1 MYDLSY
7 PALFKKHDDGEIV
20 VHFPDLP
27 EALTGANK
35 EGEAFAEAVDCLQ
48 EALAVRIVERKE
60 IPAASPMKRGHR
72 SIPVALYL
80 APKVALYLAVRESG
94 LSNLEFARKLGR
106 DESIVRRMLNPKH
119 NTKPELI
126 QKALDL
132 LGKQLVVSVKDAA

>member
-7 PALFKKHDDGEIV
+7 PAVFKTHEDGEIV

-27 EALTGANK
+27 EALTGAN
-35 EGEAFAEAVDCLQ
+35 EESEAFAEAVDCLQ

-80 APKVALYLAVRESG
+80 APKVALYLALRESG

-119 NTKPELI
+119 NMKPELI

>member
-7 PALFKKHDDGEIV
+7 PALFKKHEDGEIV

-27 EALTGANK
+27 EALTGANE

-48 EALAVRIVERKE
+48 EALAGRIVRRDP
-60 IPAASPMKRGHR
+60 IPAASPAKRGHR

-80 APKVALYLAVRESG
+80 APKVALYLALRESG
-94 LSNLEFARKLGR
+94 LSNLEFAKKLGR

-132 LGKQLVVSVKDAA
+132 LGKRLVVSVKDAA